1 MFIVVELAVIAIGNF
16 MCLSAADTSED
27 KTYLVEA
34 KRLVDELKKTDKNI
48 QGEVK
53 DFDRTLYPHIVSVE
67 PFDANNLYSDLYV
80 VEDINGT
87 LYRIVY
93 KRDTS
98 YGSLIY
104 MNVGFGIM
112 LFITIVLFIIINRKV
127 IRPFADMERLT
138 VDLAKG
144 HLSAPVHEEKSHVFG
159 RFLWGMDML
168 RERLEESKEREQAY
182 QKERKTLML
191 SLSHDIKTP
200 LSAIE
205 LYEKALSSGLYD
217 TPEKQADAYAGIKKN
232 ADELRRYID
241 EITAAS
247 REDFL
252 ALEVKKGE
260 YYLDDVLKE
269 ITDYYNEKFASLH
282 TEFSVADHGNPLL
295 GGDQDRIVEV
305 IQNLL
310 ENAIKYGDG
319 RKVSISFSEEEEA
332 QLIHVMST
340 GEPPKEDEMVHLFDS
355 FYRGSNVGEKKGS
368 GLGLYISRELMKRMD
383 GDIYATAGN
392 GVFTASV
399 VARKA

>member
-1 MFIVVELAVIAIGNF
+1 M
-16 MCLSAADTSED
+16 
-27 KTYLVEA
+27 
-34 KRLVDELKKTDKNI
+34 NI
-48 QGEVK
+48 
-53 DFDRTLYPHIVSVE
+53 
-67 PFDANNLYSDLYV
+67 
-80 VEDINGT
+80 
-87 LYRIVY
+87 
-93 KRDTS
+93 
-98 YGSLIY
+98 
-104 MNVGFGIM
+104 GFGAM
-112 LFITIVLFIIINRKV
+112 LLITVVLFILINKKV
-127 IRPFADMERLT
+127 IRPFAEMERLT

-168 RERLEESKEREQAY
+168 RERLEEGKEREQAY

-260 YYLDDVLKE
+260 YYLADALKE

-282 TEFSVADHGNPLL
+282 TGFTVESHGNPLL
-295 GGDQDRIVEV
+295 CGDQDRIVEV

-319 RKVSISFSEEEEA
+319 RKVNISFSEEEDA

-383 GDIYATAGN
+383 GDIYVTASEDT
-392 GVFTASV
+392 FTAAV
-399 VARKA
+399 VVRKA